1 MNGQG
6 KSRGLQGRRLGR
18 VLPVLLLIACVPVLD
33 ACSKS
38 RAARRTTTTVAATSA
53 TGGSAGIISPDST
66 TMISSQGV
74 TNSQGMTDLA
84 EPKGTA
90 GYSPAGESA
99 SRGLFASSPSVAAED
114 EEEGEEAAL
123 MDISPGV
130 IGAGDQAGT
139 HHSPPGL
146 SGDAL
151 AGLVDQ
157 GDLVPGSAQSVLE
170 RIADAGGMKVFFS
183 TNSIDRG
190 LSAKRVDPRS
200 VPTRDRAQAVDNI
213 CKQAGLSCFYAADFR
228 SLSVYDPREFTA
240 SGPDMTALVYSNRS
254 GFEPAGS
261 ARATAATVKP
271 AKPGKPKPAASRPGK
286 PKPAATKPGK
296 PKPAATKPGKPK
308 PSAGKPGK
316 PKPVATKPAKP
327 KPPTVKPKPASATK
341 APPKPA
347 TKPKK

>member
-1 MNGQG
+1 MNGQR
-6 KSRGLQGRRLGR
+6 KSRGLRGRRLGR
-18 VLPVLLLIACVPVLD
+18 ALPVLLLIACVPVLD

-38 RAARRTTTTVAATSA
+38 RAARRTTTTTVAATSA
-53 TGGSAGIISPDST
+53 TGAGPDTT

-74 TNSQGMTDLA
+74 TNLA
-84 EPKGTA
+84 DPKGGA

-99 SRGLFASSPSVAAED
+99 SRGLFASAPSTDAEE

-157 GDLVPGSAQSVLE
+157 GDLMPGSAQAVLE

-213 CKQAGLSCFYAADFR
+213 CKQAGLSCFYASDFR

-261 ARATAATVKP
+261 ARATSAVTRPGKPKPAATRPGKP
-271 AKPGKPKPAASRPGK
+271 KPSATRPGKPKPAAAKPGKPKPAASKPAK
-286 PKPAATKPGK
+286 PKPAAA
-296 PKPAATKPGKPK
+296 KPA
-308 PSAGKPGK
+308 K
-316 PKPVATKPAKP
+316 PKPVAAKPAKP
-327 KPPTVKPKPASATK
+327 KPPTVKPKPAAASK
-341 APPKPA
+341 KPPAPA
-347 TKPKK
+347 TKPKS